1 VTTARIPVRPPRV
14 YESQVAFASEK
25 KTPPKRGLDR
35 GVLGIFGTVRGDGG
49 YHAVPLA
56 LGPIYTRAP
65 VIAM

>member
-14 YESQVAFASEK
+14 YEPQVAFASEK

-49 YHAVPLA
+49 VTWSRLPWDRFIQ
-56 LGPIYTRAP
+56 GRP
-65 VIAM
+65 